1 MLLLDAPMQNCD
13 GVRAMELS
21 DRIGRRIKLHDLQIL
36 TTVVQ
41 AGSMS
46 KAAALLN
53 TTQSTISR
61 SISELE
67 QTIGVRL
74 LDRNAQGVEP
84 THYGRA
90 LLKRG
95 IAAFDEIKQ
104 GIEDIRYLSDPG
116 TGEVRIGSAPA
127 MAEGIVLAIIE
138 KLSQQYPRVVF
149 HVIPGGTL
157 VMCEQLRARRIELGF
172 VTGAVPEEDMDQHVL
187 YDEPLVVVAGIG
199 NPWARRRKIKLAELV
214 NEPWTWPP
222 AGTLFDARVVEAFR
236 AIGLEPPRARVYY
249 EGFNMRTKLAADGRF
264 LAVVPAYIFKF
275 ATQHPSIKVLPIELP
290 TTYRPSAIVT
300 LKNRTLS
307 PLAQRVI
314 DCAREITKPLAKPR
328 SPNGCDSKT
337 V

>member
-1 MLLLDAPMQNCD
+1 MQPY
-13 GVRAMELS
+13 
-21 DRIGRRIKLHDLQIL
+21 DRIGRRIKLHDLHIL

-53 TTQSTISR
+53 TTQSTVSR
-61 SISELE
+61 SIAELE

-116 TGEVRIGSAPA
+116 TGEVRIGCAPG
-127 MAEGIVLAIIE
+127 MAEGIVFAVVE
-138 KLSQQYPRVVF
+138 KLTRQYPRVVF
-149 HVIPGGTL
+149 HITPRGTL
-157 VMCEQLRARRIELGF
+157 AQCEDLRARRIELGF
-172 VTGAVPEEDMDQHVL
+172 VTGAVSEDDLDLDVL
-187 YDEPLVVVAGIG
+187 FEEPLIIVAGID
-199 NPWARRRKIKLAELV
+199 NPLARRRKITLAELV
-214 NEPWTWPP
+214 DEPWTWPP
-222 AGTLFDARVVEAFR
+222 AGTAFDARVIEAFR
-236 AIGLEPPRARVYY
+236 SVGLEPPRARVYY
-249 EGFNMRTKLAADGRF
+249 EGFSMRTRLAANGRF
-264 LAVVPAYIFKF
+264 LAIVPTYIFKF
-275 ATQHPSIKVLPIELP
+275 ATQHPSIKVLPVELP

-314 DCAREITKPLAKPR
+314 ECAREIAKPLAKRQASNGRNSR
-328 SPNGCDSKT
+328 SI
-337 V
+337 

>member
-1 MLLLDAPMQNCD
+1 M
-13 GVRAMELS
+13 GVFAMEPS
-21 DRIGRRIKLHDLQIL
+21 DQIGRRIKLHDLDVL
-36 TTVVQ
+36 AAVVQ

-61 SISELE
+61 SIAELE

-116 TGEVRIGSAPA
+116 SGELRIGTSPA

-138 KLSQQYPRVVF
+138 RMSKQYPRVVF
-149 HVIPGGTL
+149 HVVPGGTL
-157 VMCEQLRARRIELGF
+157 LLCEELRARRIELGF
-172 VTGAVPEEDMDQHVL
+172 VTGAVTEQDVDQDLL
-187 YDEPLVVVAGIG
+187 YEEPLVVVAGAD

-222 AGTLFDARVVEAFR
+222 LGTLFDARVIEAFR
-236 AIGLEPPRARVYY
+236 ACGLEPPRARVHY
-249 EGFNMRTKLAADGRF
+249 EGFNMRIKLAADGRF

-275 ATQHPSIKVLPIELP
+275 PAKLPSIKVLPIELP
-290 TTYRPSAIVT
+290 TTHRPSMIIT

-314 DCAREITKPLAKPR
+314 ECARGIAKPLTKPL
-328 SPNGCDSKT
+328 
-337 V
+337 